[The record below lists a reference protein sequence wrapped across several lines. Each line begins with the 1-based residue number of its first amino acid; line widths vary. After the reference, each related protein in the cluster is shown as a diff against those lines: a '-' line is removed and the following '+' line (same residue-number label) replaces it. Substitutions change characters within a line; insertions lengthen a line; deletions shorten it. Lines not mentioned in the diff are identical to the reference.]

1 VSCSTSTSPSRRG
14 AALLPAFVL
23 ALSSSLACGAP
34 DGAAPASSAG
44 QRSGAPDFALRDL
57 SGQTVRLSDH
67 RGKVVLVNFWAT
79 WCVPCAAELPHLER
93 LYNKYRDQ
101 GFVVLAI
108 SMDGPETSANVD
120 PHARR
125 HGLTFPVLL
134 DEETRVT
141 GTYNPKRTAPF
152 TVLIGRGGD
161 VASTREGYHAGD
173 EVEVEADIRSLISSE
188 TR

>member
-1 VSCSTSTSPSRRG
+1 MSCSTSIWPSRP
-14 AALLPAFVL
+14 LPVLL
-23 ALSSSLACGAP
+23 ALTLFACGAR
-34 DGAAPASSAG
+34 DGGGATTATSSSA
-44 QRSGAPDFALRDL
+44 APDFALRDL
-57 SGQTVRLSDH
+57 DGQTVRLSDH

-93 LYNKYRDQ
+93 LYGKYRDQ
-101 GFVVLAI
+101 GFLVLAI

-125 HGLTFPVLL
+125 HGLSFPVLL

-152 TVLIGRGGD
+152 TVLIGRDGQM
-161 VASTREGYHAGD
+161 ARTREGYHAGD
-173 EVEVEADIRSLISSE
+173 EVAVEADIQALIGE
-188 TR
+188 PR